1 MADLVEIKVPDIGDF
16 SDVPIIEVFVSAG
29 DEVAPED
36 PLITLESDKATMDVP
51 SPAAGTVKDIAV
63 SVGDT
68 VSEASLIL
76 HLDSAAV
83 DGKAGAPA
91 APAEPAQPA
100 PAPAAGPPPA
110 TFEGDVDVEC
120 DVVVLGAG
128 PGGYTA
134 AFRAADLGLKTVLV
148 ERYDRLGGVCLNVG
162 CIPSK
167 ALLHMAGVIAEA
179 EHSEEIGLKM
189 ATPEVDL
196 EKLREFKDGAVQK
209 LTGGLV
215 QLAKQ
220 RKIEVVRG
228 TGRFTG
234 PHSLD
239 VDGREI

>member
-68 VSEASLIL
+68 VSEGSLIL

-91 APAEPAQPA
+91 APAPSAEPTT

-110 TFEGDVDVEC
+110 TFEGEVDVEC

-148 ERYDRLGGVCLNVG
+148 ERY
-162 CIPSK
+162 
-167 ALLHMAGVIAEA
+167 E
-179 EHSEEIGLKM
+179 
-189 ATPEVDL
+189 
-196 EKLREFKDGAVQK
+196 
-209 LTGGLV
+209 
-215 QLAKQ
+215 
-220 RKIEVVRG
+220 
-228 TGRFTG
+228 
-234 PHSLD
+234 
-239 VDGREI
+239 